1 MSTTVVSPSSR
12 IPLPFGLTGFGLAFL
27 VVAAGGAA
35 ASLYWAG
42 DALAFNTGAF
52 ANVAQVFAPLLLVAT
67 FVERAVEVIL
77 TPMRGARADML
88 QAELDQATKD
98 PARQADAARLGSD
111 MLNYKLH
118 TRQQAF
124 LLSSA
129 LGIFAALCGV
139 RGMSALLQDPKAVSP
154 WFRLLDVFMTGVVI
168 GGGADGIHKIVNAI
182 LSYVDLMTRNAKAAG
197 Q

>member
-1 MSTTVVSPSSR
+1 MSTTVVPSSSR
-12 IPLPFGLTGFGLAFL
+12 FPLPFRLTGFGLAFL
-27 VVAAGGAA
+27 ALVAGGAA
-35 ASLYWAG
+35 LSFYWAG
-42 DALAFNTGAF
+42 DALAFNTSAF
-52 ANVAQVFAPLLLVAT
+52 VNVAQVFAPLLLVAT

-88 QAELDQATKD
+88 QAELDQASAD
-98 PARQADAARLGSD
+98 PARQADAARLASD

-129 LGIFAALCGV
+129 LGVAAALCGV
-139 RGMSALLQDPKAVSP
+139 RGMSALLQDPKAVTP
-154 WFRLLDVFMTGVVI
+154 AFRLLDVFMTGVVI

-182 LSYVDLMTRNAKAAG
+182 LSYVDLMTRNAKAS
-197 Q
+197 